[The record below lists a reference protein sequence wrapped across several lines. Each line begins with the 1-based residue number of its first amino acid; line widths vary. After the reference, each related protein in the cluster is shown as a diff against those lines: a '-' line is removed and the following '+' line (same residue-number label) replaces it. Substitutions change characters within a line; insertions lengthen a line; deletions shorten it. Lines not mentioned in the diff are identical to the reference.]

1 MTPDSK
7 QIFLSLVR
15 QGIGNGTVIPD
26 VVDWQAIKALADK
39 QGLTAIIV
47 DGIEQLPE
55 TNRPPQELLLQWIG
69 EALHNYENYYG
80 LYRRAIAELSGWYNA
95 HGYKM
100 MVLKGYACSINWPK
114 PEHRPCGDIDIWLF
128 GRQKEA
134 DAALASLNHNDN
146 HNHNFNGHKG
156 KVFNEIKID
165 RSHHH
170 HTVFNW
176 MGFTVEN
183 HYDFVNVHA
192 HKSSREL
199 EKVFKELGQDDSHS
213 VEVMGDASIC
223 SATKV
228 YLPSPNLHALFLI
241 KHMVSHFAAA
251 EISMRHVL
259 DWAFFVEKHG
269 KEVDW
274 EWLDGMLVKY
284 HMKDFFHLINAI
296 CEEDLGF
303 EFNLCSTLVAGRA
316 SCGVRQNDNANHN
329 YLVNTNDKNFTNMK
343 ERVLDD
349 ILDPKYA
356 AAEPQG
362 FINRMIY
369 KYKRW
374 QGNAW
379 KQKLCYSESRWS
391 SFWTGIWA
399 KILKPASF
407 LA

>member
-1 MTPDSK
+1 MQSSNYD
-7 QIFLSLVR
+7 FLSLVR
-15 QGIGNGTVIPD
+15 LGIGHRADALSEN
-26 VVDWQAIKALADK
+26 VDWKAIQALAMQ
-39 QGLTAIIV
+39 QGLSAIIL
-47 DGIEQLPE
+47 DGIERLPE
-55 TNRPPQELLLQWIG
+55 CQQPPQLMLLTLIGQVMQGYEGHYEAYRKAVVELT
-69 EALHNYENYYG
+69 AF
-80 LYRRAIAELSGWYNA
+80 YNVQ
-95 HGYKM
+95 GFKM
-100 MVLKGYACSINWPK
+100 MLLKGLACGLDWPK
-114 PEHRPCGDIDIWLF
+114 PEHRPYGDIDIWLF

-134 DAALASLNHNDN
+134 DRHLSLDMGINVDN
-146 HNHNFNGHKG
+146 
-156 KVFNEIKID
+156 
-165 RSHHH
+165 SHHH

-199 EKVFKELGQDDSHS
+199 EMVFKELGQDDSHS

-274 EWLDGMLVKY
+274 EWLDSMLVKY

-296 CEEDLGF
+296 CVENLGF
-303 EFNLCSTLVAGRA
+303 HADIFPSMQIDPEL
-316 SCGVRQNDNANHN
+316 
-329 YLVNTNDKNFTNMK
+329 K

-362 FINRMIY
+362 FMNRMIY
-369 KYKRW
+369 KYQRW

-379 KQKLCYSESRWS
+379 KQRLCYSESRWS
-391 SFWTGIWA
+391 SFWTGIGA
-399 KILKPASF
+399 KILKPAAF

>member
-1 MTPDSK
+1 MLLTKWFGGSSDELGYVEPELK
-7 QIFLSLVR
+7 QIFLSLVS
-15 QGIGNGTVIPD
+15 QGIGHGTVSPD
-26 VVDWQAIKALADK
+26 VDDWQAVKALADK

-47 DGIEQLPE
+47 DGIEKLPE
-55 TNRPPQELLLQWIG
+55 AKRPPKELLLQWIG
-69 EALHNYENYYG
+69 EALHNYENYDG

-134 DAALASLNHNDN
+134 DRLLALDLGINVDN
-146 HNHNFNGHKG
+146 
-156 KVFNEIKID
+156 
-165 RSHHH
+165 SHHH

-199 EKVFKELGQDDSHS
+199 EKVFKDLGQDDSHS

-228 YLPSPNLHALFLI
+228 YLPSPNLHALFLM
-241 KHMVSHFAAA
+241 KHMVSLFAAA
-251 EISMRHVL
+251 DITLRHVL
-259 DWAFFVEKHG
+259 DCACFVEKHST
-269 KEVDW
+269 EVDW
-274 EWLDGMLVKY
+274 EWLDGLFVKY

-296 CEEDLGF
+296 CVEELGF
-303 EFNLCSTLVAGRA
+303 DFNL
-316 SCGVRQNDNANHN
+316 N
-329 YLVNTNDKNFTNMK
+329 YLAKTNITNFTYMK

-362 FINRMIY
+362 FMNRMIY
-369 KYKRW
+369 KYQRW

-379 KQKLCYSESRWS
+379 KQGLCYSESRWS

-399 KILKPASF
+399 KILKPASI
-407 LA
+407 

>member
-7 QIFLSLVR
+7 RIFLSLVR
-15 QGIGNGTVIPD
+15 QGIGNGAAISEA
-26 VVDWQAIKALADK
+26 VDWQDVKALADK
-39 QGLTAIIV
+39 QGLAAIVV
-47 DGIEQLPE
+47 DGIEQLPD
-55 TNRPPQELLLQWIG
+55 TKRPPKELLLQWIG

-80 LYRRAIAELSGWYNA
+80 LYRRAIAELAGWYNA

-100 MVLKGYACSINWPK
+100 MVLKGYACSIDWPK

-134 DAALASLNHNDN
+134 DRILASEMGINVDN
-146 HNHNFNGHKG
+146 
-156 KVFNEIKID
+156 
-165 RSHHH
+165 SHHH

-296 CEEDLGF
+296 CVENFGF
-303 EFNLCSTLVAGRA
+303 HADIFPSMQTVPALK
-316 SCGVRQNDNANHN
+316 D
-329 YLVNTNDKNFTNMK
+329 
-343 ERVLDD
+343 RVLDD

-362 FINRMIY
+362 FMNRMIY
-369 KYKRW
+369 KYQRW

-379 KQKLCYSESRWS
+379 KQKLCYSEGRWS
-391 SFWTGIWA
+391 SFWTGIGA
-399 KILKPASF
+399 KILKPAGF